1 MSDDDVFAS
10 SVFFRLT
17 IADDDLGMFHTCDG
31 LGATVEVEEY
41 AEGGNNNFTWS
52 LPSRITWSN
61 ITMTRPVTADSA
73 KVLKWFNEVIKE
85 ADREDG
91 EIVALAPDLT
101 PIVSWQVMGII
112 PIRWQGPSFD
122 PNQSQAAV
130 ETLEFAHEGL
140 QASGDD

>member
-1 MSDDDVFAS
+1 MTDTVFAS
-10 SVFFRLT
+10 SVFFQLS
-17 IADDDLGMFHTCDG
+17 IAGNDLGAFHTCDG
-31 LGATVEVEEY
+31 LGAQVEVEQFT
-41 AEGGNNNFTWS
+41 EGGNNGFTWQ

-73 KVLKWFNEVIKE
+73 KILKWVNEIVQRAERK
-85 ADREDG
+85 DG

-101 PIVSWQVMGII
+101 PIVRWQVLGVI

-122 PNQSQAAV
+122 PGQSQAAV

-140 QASGDD
+140 QAS